1 MAIDRIPAALPAAPL
16 PGRVGAPGFMLPAAQ
31 AAGAADALALA
42 VAEGLA
48 LALPASTTLAQAELQ
63 PAMRADQ
70 VAMARQLHYAIPDA
84 GATGAAWRLMAG
96 VFGEQQA
103 TRREHGRGQHLPGSR
118 FMAEPA
124 PAVAPEAP
132 GPETALWC
140 FPVYAWGRQ
149 RMLLSVLDKSPQPPS
164 RPQARRGPA
173 LLRLD
178 LFVPGLGHVAV
189 QMEMSGD
196 AVLLELATGE
206 DEAVAWL
213 RTLLPQLTAAVAGAG
228 LAIGRC
234 RLGKRLGGAPGQPP
248 AQAQFAALPL
258 ALFKAMAAVAIV
270 LSRPQPD
277 RSFNP

>member
-1 MAIDRIPAALPAAPL
+1 MAIERIPVALPAAPL
-16 PGRVGAPGFMLPAAQ
+16 PERVGAPAFMLPAAQ
-31 AAGAADALALA
+31 AGAGADALALA
-42 VAEGLA
+42 VAADLA
-48 LALPASTTLAQAELQ
+48 LAPAPALPASTALPQVEP

-70 VAMARQLHYAIPDA
+70 LAMARQLHFAAPDA
-84 GATGAAWRLMAG
+84 SVIGPAWRLMAR
-96 VFGEQQA
+96 VFGEQQP
-103 TRREHGRGQHLPGSR
+103 TRRQHERGQHLPGSR

-124 PAVAPEAP
+124 PAVLREAP
-132 GPETALWC
+132 GPETARWC

-149 RMLLSVLDKSPQPPS
+149 RMLLSVLDKSPQPPP
-164 RPQARRGPA
+164 RQQGRRGPA

-189 QMEMSGD
+189 QMEMCGA

-206 DEAVAWL
+206 DEAIAWL

-234 RLGKRLGGAPGQPP
+234 WLGKRLGGAPGQAPT
-248 AQAQFAALPL
+248 QAQFAALPL

-270 LSRPQPD
+270 LSRPQPA
-277 RSFNP
+277 S